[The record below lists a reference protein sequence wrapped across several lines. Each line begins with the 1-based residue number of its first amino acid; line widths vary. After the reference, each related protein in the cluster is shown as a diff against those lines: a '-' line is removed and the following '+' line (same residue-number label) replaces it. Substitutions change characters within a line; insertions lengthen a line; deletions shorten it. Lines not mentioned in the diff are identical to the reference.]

1 MARHFIL
8 AVIAGCALAGC
19 VDAVSS
25 KQQLLANP
33 IRKVVGMLQDMQKSV
48 EAEGEKEKEL
58 FEKFMCYCNNGA
70 GSLDASIQTAAA
82 AIESLTGKIATE
94 KAQKSQSEQEVVQ
107 HKTDRT
113 EAEKTI
119 KESTAMREKE
129 ANEFAATSGELK
141 ANVEAMTG
149 ALAALR
155 KGLGASLLQT
165 SAGKTLRN
173 IIEHSPAVSE
183 GERSTLVSFLE
194 NGDSSG
200 ETGSTDQIIGIVDQM
215 KDEMSADLKETTSG
229 EEEAKGAFATLM
241 GSKEQEIAAAGKAV
255 EKKTGRIGELAV
267 SAVQAEADLKDTQE
281 AMDGD
286 SKFKANLATQC
297 ATKSKEWD
305 GRQKLRAEEVQC
317 ISETIEMLNGDDALE
332 LFKKTLPSAAS
343 FVQVAT
349 ATRSQERR
357 VTSIL
362 RSLMNRDSKHK
373 VNLHMML
380 LALKTGGGFDK
391 VVQMI
396 DGMIATIAKEQADD
410 DTKRDWCTEEI
421 HTVEGEVKALEGE
434 VSDVSADIEEK
445 EDQLATLK
453 SEIAALEKSNAD
465 LDTSVAQATEQR
477 QDEHAEYASTSASN
491 QAALELIAMAKNRMN
506 KFYAPS
512 QYKEAPT
519 TTESSSPYGFMQ
531 LSSDAAPG
539 PAPETFEGELKPNEQ
554 SGGVMAMMDQM
565 IKDVEMDIQ
574 EAKHDEADAQ
584 KDYEEAMKDSAEK
597 REEDSKLIVEKG
609 GSKADTMTRL
619 QVARELRATKR
630 DQLSITQ
637 DKEQSIHVDCDHL
650 LKNYEDMKA
659 KRATESDGLKESK
672 AVLAGATI

>member
-1 MARHFIL
+1 
-8 AVIAGCALAGC
+8 
-19 VDAVSS
+19 
-25 KQQLLANP
+25 
-33 IRKVVGMLQDMQKSV
+33 
-48 EAEGEKEKEL
+48 
-58 FEKFMCYCNNGA
+58 
-70 GSLDASIQTAAA
+70 
-82 AIESLTGKIATE
+82 
-94 KAQKSQSEQEVVQ
+94 
-107 HKTDRT
+107 
-113 EAEKTI
+113 
-119 KESTAMREKE
+119 
-129 ANEFAATSGELK
+129 
-141 ANVEAMTG
+141 
-149 ALAALR
+149 
-155 KGLGASLLQT
+155 
-165 SAGKTLRN
+165 LRN

-183 GERSTLVSFLE
+183 SERSTLVSFLE

-215 KDEMSADLKETTSG
+215 KDEMTADLKETTSG
-229 EEEAKGAFATLM
+229 EEEAKAGFATLM
-241 GSKEQEIAAAGKAV
+241 SSKEQEIAAAGKAV

-305 GRQKLRAEEVQC
+305 ARQKLRAEEVQA

-343 FVQVAT
+343 FVQVEAT
-349 ATRSQERR
+349 TRSQQRR
-357 VTSIL
+357 ASSIL
-362 RSLMNRDSKHK
+362 RSLMSRDSKHK

-380 LALKTGGGFDK
+380 LALKSGGGFDK
-391 VVQMI
+391 VVSMI
-396 DGMIATIAKEQADD
+396 DNMIAELGKEQADD
-410 DTKRDWCTEEI
+410 DKKRDWCTDEI
-421 HTVEGEVKALEGE
+421 HTVEQEVKALEGE

-445 EDQLATLK
+445 EDQLETLK
-453 SEIAALEKSNAD
+453 SEIAALQQGNAD
-465 LDTSVAQATEQR
+465 MDKSVAQATEQR

-512 QYKEAPT
+512 QYKAAPT

-531 LSSDAAPG
+531 LASSASPG

-597 REEDSKLIVEKG
+597 REEDSKLIVEKE

-630 DQLSITQ
+630 DQLGITQ
-637 DKEQSIHVDCDHL
+637 DKEQSLHVDCDHL
-650 LKNYEDMKA
+650 LKNYEDMKK

-672 AVLAGATI
+672 AVLAGAQI

>member
-1 MARHFIL
+1 MVRHFIF
-8 AVIAGCALAGC
+8 AVVTVCVLGCINAE
-19 VDAVSS
+19 SS

-33 IRKVVGMLQDMQKSV
+33 IRKVVSMLQDMQKTV
-48 EAEGEKEKEL
+48 ESEGEKEKEL

-82 AIESLTGKIATE
+82 AIESLTGRIETE

-107 HKTDRT
+107 HKTDRS

-119 KESTAMREKE
+119 KESTAMRGKE

-141 ANVEAMTG
+141 ANLEAMTG

-165 SAGKTLRN
+165 KAGQTLRN

-194 NGDSSG
+194 NGESSG

-215 KDEMSADLKETTSG
+215 KDEMAADLKETTSS
-229 EEEAKGAFATLM
+229 EEEAKAGFATLM
-241 GSKEQEIAAAGKAV
+241 SSKEQEIAAAGKAV
-255 EKKTGRIGELAV
+255 EEKTGRIGELAV

-281 AMDGD
+281 AMEEDT
-286 SKFKANLATQC
+286 KFKANLAAQC

-305 GRQKLRAEEVQC
+305 ARQKLRAEEVEA

-332 LFKKTLPSAAS
+332 LFKKTLPSAAA
-343 FVQVAT
+343 FVQVAVT
-349 ATRSQERR
+349 TRSQQRR
-357 VTSIL
+357 ASSIL
-362 RSLMNRDSKHK
+362 RSLMVRDSKHK

-380 LALKTGGGFDK
+380 MALKSGGGFDK
-391 VVQMI
+391 VVSMI
-396 DGMIATIAKEQADD
+396 DNMIATLEKEQADD
-410 DTKRDWCTEEI
+410 DKKRDWCTDEI
-421 HTVEGEVKALEGE
+421 HTVEQEVKALEGE

-445 EDQLATLK
+445 EDQLDTVK
-453 SEIAALEKSNAD
+453 SEIAALQKSNTD
-465 LDTSVAQATEQR
+465 MDKSVAQATEQR

-512 QYKEAPT
+512 QYKAPPT
-519 TTESSSPYGFMQ
+519 TTVSDSPYGFIQ
-531 LSSDAAPG
+531 LSSRADPG
-539 PAPETFEGELKPNEQ
+539 PAPETFGEYKKSES

-584 KDYEEAMKDSAEK
+584 KDYEEEMKDAAEK
-597 REEDSKLIVEKG
+597 RESDSKLIVEKE

-619 QVARELRATKR
+619 QNARELRATKR
-630 DQLSITQ
+630 EQFGITK
-637 DKEQSIHVDCDHL
+637 DKEQSIHVDCDYL
-650 LKNYEDMKA
+650 LKNYEDTKA
-659 KRATESDGLKESK
+659 KRATERDGLQQSK
-672 AVLAGATI
+672 AVLAGASPA